1 MGRYDGPVTWVAPGD
16 SDKESDD
23 DEPVKQYE
31 DTVEDPLLG
40 PVARTSKE
48 GKLLLA
54 ARKQHGAA
62 IDMRYTSFDP
72 LLYLA
77 TVHQRTPL
85 SQVEQSAER
94 LSAMAAKG
102 GKVTDDS
109 KKLIHANFG
118 RFVAAHDK
126 MLELRATI
134 LADDGVQAILDSIMA
149 ELSDIEES
157 AKSAFAPILAVQTQ
171 SDAVRTALSV
181 LERHHS
187 LFQLPSLIKEEGAAL
202 RYDRVVATYARAQSM
217 LGAAPH
223 GVLLRLREEVEAQV
237 ECVCRGMR
245 RRLADV
251 QTPVAVLP
259 HLILNLSKLEEL
271 ASNSPL
277 AHPPSRTRK
286 LGGARV
292 GDGKEGGG
300 LFARLVAT
308 VRACVKMQEDAVLA
322 TMART
327 LDSFEDQVR
336 QIPGGRGVS
345 VDENSLPEQHSLAQA
360 APVRAAA
367 AVGACASPV
376 PKVLSAGESARLGG
390 QARYDALVKEVVS
403 TSSNVLATSLI
414 RLLHLELESLRMLQQ
429 EFGGG
434 SLAAA
439 GSGGSGGSGGA
450 HAGYESG
457 LEAYVRSVY
466 SRVIHDASA
475 HLYPLFDITRNPHV
489 AVRQVEG
496 KDDCKDKSESGGS
509 EMRGDGRQWLPS
521 DDCFGRPSHHSL
533 PSQWLPSHSVTME
546 CLNVICLE
554 RSQVRAQ
561 RSNAGER
568 GVDGRE
574 ERTVCRE
581 MRPVCRECQWREQ
594 RAESREKMREW
605 REEWREESVTKREE
619 RKVGL

>member
-31 DTVEDPLLG
+31 DTLEDPLLG
-40 PVARTSKE
+40 PVARTSRE

-54 ARKQHGAA
+54 ARKQHGAS

-187 LFQLPSLIKEEGAAL
+187 LFQLPSLIKEDGAAL

-277 AHPPSRTRK
+277 PHPSARTRK
-286 LGGARV
+286 LGGARA

-360 APVRAAA
+360 AQVRAAA
-367 AVGACASPV
+367 AVGACTSPV
-376 PKVLSAGESARLGG
+376 PKVLSAGESARLDG

-403 TSSNVLATSLI
+403 TSSHVLSTSLI
-414 RLLHLELESLRMLQQ
+414 RLLHLELESLRMLQR
-429 EFGGG
+429 ELGGG
-434 SLAAA
+434 SLA
-439 GSGGSGGSGGA
+439 GGGSGGA
-450 HAGYESG
+450 HTAYESG

-466 SRVIHDASA
+466 SRVIHEASA

-489 AVRQVEG
+489 AARQVDG
-496 KDDCKDKSESGGS
+496 KDDCKDRSESGGS

-521 DDCFGRPSHHSL
+521 DDYFGRPSHHSL
-533 PSQWLPSHSVTME
+533 PLHHSLQSQWLPSHSVTME

-554 RSQVRAQ
+554 RSQVRGEKSKA
-561 RSNAGER
+561 AER
-568 GVDGRE
+568 GVCQMRE
-574 ERTVCRE
+574 KRAQHAQKCAIGER
-581 MRPVCRECQWREQ
+581 REQ
-594 RAESREKMREW
+594 RAEEREGR
-605 REEWREESVTKREE
+605 REERGVGDEKRGEESVSRA
-619 RKVGL
+619 RI